1 MNNLFFKDIRDNYWA
16 VSKIMGFVKDTQK
29 DEEEKDV
36 DHFLVI
42 LEGGMSTEISA
53 TLYYELVKSLVTLE
67 ATEGEK

>member
-16 VSKIMGFVKDTQK
+16 VSKIMGFVKDTKK

-36 DHFLVI
+36 EHFLVI
-42 LEGGMSTEISA
+42 LEGGMSTEINT

-67 ATEGEK
+67 ATEAEK